1 MNEMALFRETGI
13 NLSLR
18 ALCTVA
24 NFLPPLLLFLYSLD
38 LGQNFDAFENLK
50 CPTASLQSFSNLHDS
65 RILCDEDE
73 VEPVNLISCTPDV
86 NLSLDI

>member
-18 ALCTVA
+18 ALCAAAA
-24 NFLPPLLLFLYSLD
+24 NFLPSASLFYSLD

-50 CPTASLQSFSNLHDS
+50 CPTASLQSFSNDFTTLEFS
-65 RILCDEDE
+65 VTR
-73 VEPVNLISCTPDV
+73 TK
-86 NLSLDI
+86 